1 MGKGER
7 TGRRWRY
14 EPVSEDLI
22 YGSSISSSIYSGR
35 SEYQTIEVLDSA
47 AFGRMLILDGKTQSA
62 EIDEFIYHESLVHP
76 ALLTHPSPKSVL
88 IAGGGEGATA
98 REVLRHSS
106 VERVLMVDLDPE
118 VIKVSKEYLSSHH
131 DRSFEDPRLEV
142 QFDDAQSYLKNSKET
157 FDVLILDLCD
167 PTLDGPASGLYTL
180 EFYQSVLSK
189 MNNDGIVVTQMGPAG
204 IINYLELFT
213 AVSNTLNQVFPIVA
227 PYVASIQSFGEP
239 WGFGIASKNLNPY
252 ELTPEQINFRLQER
266 NLTEL
271 RFYDG
276 ETHVGLFSLPLFL
289 RQALAAESR
298 VNSLDSPMVIF

>member
-7 TGRRWRY
+7 KDRRWRY

-22 YGSSISSSIYSGR
+22 YGSSISNSIYSGG
-35 SEYQTIEVLDSA
+35 SEYQTIEVLDSG
-47 AFGRMLILDGKTQSA
+47 AFGRVLILDGKTQSA

-76 ALLTHPSPKSVL
+76 ALLTHPSPKSVF

-98 REVLRHSS
+98 REVLKHSS

-118 VIKVSKEYLSSHH
+118 VIKISKEYLPSHH
-131 DRSFEDPRLEV
+131 DKAFEDSRLEV
-142 QFDDAQSYLKNSKET
+142 RFDDAQSYLNNSKET

-167 PTLDGPASGLYTL
+167 PTPDGPASELYTL
-180 EFYQSVLSK
+180 EFYKSVLGK

-213 AVSNTLNQVFPIVA
+213 AVSNTLKQVFPVVA

-239 WGFGIASKNLNPY
+239 WGFGIASIHLNPF
-252 ELTPEQINFRLQER
+252 ELTPEIINQRLQDR
-266 NLTEL
+266 NLTDL

-276 ETHVGLFSLPLFL
+276 ETHVGLFSLPIFL
-289 RQALAAESR
+289 RQALSEETR
-298 VNSLDSPMVIF
+298 VNTLDSPMFIF